1 MRLMFFIAWHDGNGD
16 SLNCLVS
23 SIEIQI
29 VQLATSH
36 QTTECGLRRHRCRSR
51 LGKVLRLTPDAGK

>member
-1 MRLMFFIAWHDGNGD
+1 MRLMFFIAWHDGNGV

-29 VQLATSH
+29 VPLATSH

-51 LGKVLRLTPDAGK
+51 LGKV